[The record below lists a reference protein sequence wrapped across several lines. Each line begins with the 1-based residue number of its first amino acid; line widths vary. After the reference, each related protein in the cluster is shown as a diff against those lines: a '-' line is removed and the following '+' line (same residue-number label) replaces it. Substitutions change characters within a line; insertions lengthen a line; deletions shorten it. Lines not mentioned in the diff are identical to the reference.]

1 MRGVHPLGLLLKKNP
16 STYTQTHTLCLVDL
30 RFERPGRHEL
40 GDQNNALLSFA
51 RSLPGVVEAD
61 NVRMLEA
68 LQHSGLLFEALT
80 LRLGQ
85 LAILYTGQG
94 KREKKKEMGKKSPS
108 VVMLKKLKEM
118 FTQRR
123 RRKEV

>member
-1 MRGVHPLGLLLKKNP
+1 M
-16 STYTQTHTLCLVDL
+16 DL

-94 KREKKKEMGKKSPS
+94 KREKKKEMGKKKPISGYA
-108 VVMLKKLKEM
+108 KKLKEM